1 MTIVSTVPQICVLA
15 KFVSFNVSGR
25 CFLVI
30 IVSAVSLVSLVSFAV
45 SLRCSIIVSV
55 VLSVLLVS
63 LASLTV
69 SKMVTQESAL
79 SLVSSMKCFGDSKAS
94 HNTNDTRGTAGTTI
108 TKATHRYRCRHQLHQ

>member
-55 VLSVLLVS
+55 VLSVPLVS

-69 SKMVTQESAL
+69 SKR
-79 SLVSSMKCFGDSKAS
+79 CIGDSRVCIVS
-94 HNTNDTRGTAGTTI
+94 GVVYNM
-108 TKATHRYRCRHQLHQ
+108 LW